1 MCQCCC
7 ECKQLVAFEFP
18 SGLIKIQNSNYL
30 VYRIN
35 KWIWWFLGDQLTHFF
50 LMPRQVKIT
59 SLSSQNEAY
68 SQKNGLLCCR
78 VTEETD
84 VSGCWRHTVFIKVN
98 VPNNSLIF
106 HLFQWTSVC
115 LYVPGVRY
123 DGQKPE
129 GRSNLIVQLSAEWWG
144 EPPPGSHTHSQQ
156 HNELKQTHTFLSF

>member
-1 MCQCCC
+1 MNM
-7 ECKQLVAFEFP
+7 VVFRW
-18 SGLIKIQNSNYL
+18 STDS
-30 VYRIN
+30 
-35 KWIWWFLGDQLTHFF
+35 FF

-156 HNELKQTHTFLSF
+156 HNELKQTHTFLFFLNAAPSLKERNAFLPMILFFFTWHVLFLK